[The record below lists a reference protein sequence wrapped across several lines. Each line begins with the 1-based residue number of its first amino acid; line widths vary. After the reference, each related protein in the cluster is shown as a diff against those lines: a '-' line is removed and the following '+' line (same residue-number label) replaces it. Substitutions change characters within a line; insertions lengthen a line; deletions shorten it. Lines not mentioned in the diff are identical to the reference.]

1 MEAWNLIIK
10 SHDHPQHRLRPD
22 IFIKEQC
29 SILIRRQRA
38 FVDKLS
44 AKTKNTLKV
53 SKAESDFKYST
64 VFNYLSVHPPI
75 HPSIYIYI
83 YLSIYLSIYIY
94 IYIYIYYICILYT
107 YIHTYIRK
115 KDQKNPNCYKKNGKD
130 QKKNVCR

>member
-22 IFIKEQC
+22 IFIKEQY
-29 SILIRRQRA
+29 SILIGRQRA

-44 AKTKNTLKV
+44 AKTKNTLKM
-53 SKAESDFKYST
+53 SKAEGDFKYST

-83 YLSIYLSIYIY
+83 YLSIYIMYILHIYIY
-94 IYIYIYYICILYT
+94 IYIHT

-115 KDQKNPNCYKKNGKD
+115 RDQKNPNHYKKNGKED
-130 QKKNVCR
+130 QKKILCR